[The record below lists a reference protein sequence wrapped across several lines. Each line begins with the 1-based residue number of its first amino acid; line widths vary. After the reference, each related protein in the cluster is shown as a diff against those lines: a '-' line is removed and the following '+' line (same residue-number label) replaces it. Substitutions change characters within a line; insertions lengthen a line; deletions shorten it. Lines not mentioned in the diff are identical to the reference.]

1 MFSCET
7 CKIFKNVVFYRTTPV
22 TTSVIGEQINHPSWF
37 TTIFWNAF
45 LKNSCWWLPQ
55 KCKCLFVRLYIT
67 KKNNGKYLNNKTLK
81 WSEALAQRC
90 SVKKLFLETSQNSQ
104 KSTCSEACNFI
115 KKETLTQVFS
125 CECCEI
131 SKNIFSYRTST
142 VAASEWFIQRVLQD
156 QRVLNNI
163 AAVMFSLVSFE
174 TFWLV
179 AGFIFNSCM
188 RDFVSALNKL

>member
-7 CKIFKNVVFYRTTPV
+7 CKSFKNVVFYRATAV

-37 TTIFWNAF
+37 IKIFWNAF

-55 KCKCLFVRLYIT
+55 KYKRLFVRLYIT
-67 KKNNGKYLNNKTLK
+67 KKNNGKYLD

-90 SVKKLFLETSQNSQ
+90 PVKKLFLETSQSSQ
-104 KSTCSEACNFI
+104 KSTCPTPA
-115 KKETLTQVFS
+115 TLLKRDSNTGVS

-131 SKNIFSYRTST
+131 SKNIFSYRTPT

-156 QRVLNNI
+156 QRVLSNI

-179 AGFIFNSCM
+179 AGFIFNSYM
-188 RDFVSALNKL
+188 PDFVLALNKL